1 MTRTTESLRP
11 DISID
16 PFRERSRT
24 VARRGMQILGAQF
37 DFECGSR
44 RLLQLVDAAY
54 AGLPA
59 HRLGSTPPRL
69 LVRLE
74 LTSSERSLARRAVPP
89 LDLLSGAGFLCGAT
103 ARSNFVVLAPGE
115 GRALIVVP
123 RRMLDYAYLTRYEV
137 IEFAVFTLAQRVQG
151 LVPLHAA
158 CVGRAG
164 RGLLLMG
171 GSGAGKST
179 LALHCLLAGF
189 EFVSEDS
196 TFVAADSMSATGVAN
211 FLHLRANSLRYLR
224 PGAAAAMIRK
234 SPVIRR
240 RSGAEKFEVDLRRT
254 GYRLAAA
261 PLKLDALIFISK
273 EPAGTRTLLEPLRR
287 SRVLEYLV
295 ASQPYAAS
303 LREWRAFKKNA
314 ARLDA
319 FEMRRGR
326 HPQEA
331 VAALQVLLAN
341 RGGR

>member
-1 MTRTTESLRP
+1 MTHTTDSLRP
-11 DISID
+11 DIAVD
-16 PFRERSRT
+16 PFQERSPAR
-24 VARRGMQILGAQF
+24 ARRRMQILGAQF
-37 DFECGSR
+37 DFESGSR
-44 RLLQLVDAAY
+44 HLLGLVDSAY
-54 AGLPA
+54 SGLPQ
-59 HRLGSTPPRL
+59 HRLGGAVPELRITLDATP
-69 LVRLE
+69 
-74 LTSSERSLARRAVPP
+74 SARRGSSREPP
-89 LDLLSGAGFLCGAT
+89 LGMLSGAGFLCGAT
-103 ARSNFVVLAPGE
+103 ARSNFVVMAPAA
-115 GRALIVVP
+115 RSALVVVP
-123 RRMLDYAYLTRYEV
+123 QEMLGNDYRIRYEL

-211 FLHLRANSLRYLR
+211 FLHLRANSLKYLR

>member
-1 MTRTTESLRP
+1 MTHTTDSLRP
-11 DISID
+11 DIAVD
-16 PFRERSRT
+16 PFQERSPAR
-24 VARRGMQILGAQF
+24 ARRRMQILGAQF
-37 DFECGSR
+37 DFESGSR
-44 RLLQLVDAAY
+44 HLLGLVDSAY
-54 AGLPA
+54 SGLPQ
-59 HRLGSTPPRL
+59 HRLGGAVPELRITLDATP
-69 LVRLE
+69 
-74 LTSSERSLARRAVPP
+74 SARRGSSREPP
-89 LDLLSGAGFLCGAT
+89 LGMLSGAGFLCGAT
-103 ARSNFVVLAPGE
+103 ARSNFVVMAPAA
-115 GRALIVVP
+115 RSALVVVP
-123 RRMLDYAYLTRYEV
+123 QEMLGNDYRIRYEL

-240 RSGAEKFEVDLRRT
+240 RSGVEKFEVDLRRT

>member
-74 LTSSERSLARRAVPP
+74 LTSSERAGRRRAVPP

-179 LALHCLLAGF
+179 LALHSWLAGF
-189 EFVSEDS
+189 DLLSEDS
-196 TFVAADSMSATGVAN
+196 TFVAAASMRATGVAN
-211 FLHLRANSLRYLR
+211 FLHVRANSLRFLER
-224 PGAAAAMIRK
+224 GVAAMIRR

-240 RSGAEKFEVDLRRT
+240 RSGVEKFEVDVRRRR
-254 GYRLAAA
+254 YPLAAA
-261 PLKLDALIFISK
+261 PLKLDSLIFISR
-273 EPAGTRTLLEPLRR
+273 ESAGTGALLAPLRE
-287 SRVLEYLV
+287 SRVMEYLV
-295 ASQPYAAS
+295 ASQPYASS
-303 LREWRAFKKNA
+303 LPEWRAFSSNA
-314 ARLDA
+314 SKLNA
-319 FEMRRGR
+319 FELRRGR

-331 VAALQVLLAN
+331 VDALQELP
-341 RGGR
+341 GMQGR

>member
-1 MTRTTESLRP
+1 MTHTTDSLRP
-11 DISID
+11 DIAVD
-16 PFRERSRT
+16 PFQERSPAR
-24 VARRGMQILGAQF
+24 ARRRMQILGAQF
-37 DFECGSR
+37 DFESGSR
-44 RLLQLVDAAY
+44 HLLGLVDSAY
-54 AGLPA
+54 SGLPQ
-59 HRLGSTPPRL
+59 HRLGG
-69 LVRLE
+69 
-74 LTSSERSLARRAVPP
+74 AVPELRITLDATPSARPGSSREPP
-89 LDLLSGAGFLCGAT
+89 LGMLSGAGFLCGAT
-103 ARSNFVVLAPGE
+103 ARSNFVVMAPAA
-115 GRALIVVP
+115 RSALVVVP
-123 RRMLDYAYLTRYEV
+123 QEMLGNDYRIRYEL

-211 FLHLRANSLRYLR
+211 FLHLRANSLKYLR

-240 RSGAEKFEVDLRRT
+240 RSGVEKFEVDLRRT

>member
-1 MTRTTESLRP
+1 MTHTTDSLRP
-11 DISID
+11 DIAVD
-16 PFRERSRT
+16 PFQERSPAR
-24 VARRGMQILGAQF
+24 ARRRMQILGAQF
-37 DFECGSR
+37 DFESGSR
-44 RLLQLVDAAY
+44 HLLGLVDSAY
-54 AGLPA
+54 SGLPQ
-59 HRLGSTPPRL
+59 HRLGG
-69 LVRLE
+69 
-74 LTSSERSLARRAVPP
+74 AVPELRITLDATPSARPGSSREPP
-89 LDLLSGAGFLCGAT
+89 LGMLSGAGFLCGAT
-103 ARSNFVVLAPGE
+103 ARSNFVVMAPAA
-115 GRALIVVP
+115 RSALVVVP
-123 RRMLDYAYLTRYEV
+123 QEMLGNDYRIRYEL

-240 RSGAEKFEVDLRRT
+240 RSGVEKFEVDLRRT

>member
-1 MTRTTESLRP
+1 MTHTTDSLRP
-11 DISID
+11 DIAVD
-16 PFRERSRT
+16 PFQERSPAR
-24 VARRGMQILGAQF
+24 ARRRMQILGAQF
-37 DFECGSR
+37 DFESGSR
-44 RLLQLVDAAY
+44 HLLGLVDSAY
-54 AGLPA
+54 SGLPQ
-59 HRLGSTPPRL
+59 HRLGG
-69 LVRLE
+69 
-74 LTSSERSLARRAVPP
+74 AVPELRITLDATPSARPGSSREPP
-89 LDLLSGAGFLCGAT
+89 LGMLSGAGFLCGAT
-103 ARSNFVVLAPGE
+103 ARSNFVVMAPAA
-115 GRALIVVP
+115 RSALVVVP
-123 RRMLDYAYLTRYEV
+123 QEMLGNDYRIRYEL

-211 FLHLRANSLRYLR
+211 FLHLRANSLKYLR